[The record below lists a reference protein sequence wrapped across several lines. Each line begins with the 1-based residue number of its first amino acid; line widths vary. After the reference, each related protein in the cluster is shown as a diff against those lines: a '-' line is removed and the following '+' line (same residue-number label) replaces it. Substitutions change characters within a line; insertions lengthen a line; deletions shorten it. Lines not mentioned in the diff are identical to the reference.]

1 MPTVL
6 FVDDE
11 LAMLELVR
19 RSLSKEPYVVMT
31 ADSAAKALDILANTP
46 VDVVVSDQWMPT
58 MLGSRFLGCVRD
70 AYPDIVRII
79 LTGEPGL
86 SAAVRAINEG
96 PLYRFLNKPLS
107 SDELAKTIR
116 QALQMKLMIEQN
128 TDLHRT
134 PHAEKPSG

>member
-19 RSLSKEPYVVMT
+19 RLLSKESYVVLT

-46 VDVVVSDQWMPT
+46 VDVVVSDERMPS

-70 AYPDIVRII
+70 AYPNIVRII
-79 LTGEPGL
+79 LTGEAGL

-96 PLYRFLNKPLS
+96 PLYRFLSKPLS
-107 SDELAKTIR
+107 SDELARTIR
-116 QALQMKLMIEQN
+116 QALQIKLMFEQN
-128 TDLHRT
+128 TDVHRT
-134 PHAEKPSG
+134 PHAERLRG